1 MGTSQTK
8 EKVLN
13 GRIESIPFVN
23 PATNE
28 QFGQVQMATQQQVI
42 DARREMEAAAK
53 IWSAKSVRERVR
65 ILRQL
70 QKLVIDEADEITAVV
85 NKDNG
90 KSRQDALLEV
100 FISLDAMNQHL
111 KHAPSWL
118 RRRRV
123 SPGLFITKRAYA
135 EPKPYGVVAIIG
147 PWNLPFNLMFSPIV
161 TALLAGNTVLAKPS
175 EVTGATGVL
184 LESLFSRVPE
194 LSPFVRFLHGDG
206 RVGAAMI
213 DSNPDLIY
221 LTGSISTGKKIM
233 KAAAD
238 TLTPVIFELGSKDP
252 MIVLEDADIAS
263 AAKWGVWGAFV
274 NTGQACISV
283 ERVYVVESVYD
294 QFVEAVIDE
303 VDKVQTGY
311 SPATDNRFDM
321 GPMTFER
328 QLEIIDD
335 HMQDAIVKGARV
347 AVGGKKQGM
356 FVEPT
361 VVLNVDHSMKI
372 MREETFGPIIPIMK
386 VENEAHAIQLAN
398 DSDMGLGASVWSR
411 DIKRAERVAHQLETG
426 TVNINDA
433 LSHFGVPDLPFGG
446 VKESGNGRSHGKEDL
461 LQFTNTHSYLLSN
474 SPHPLDIA
482 TILRQPGTYD
492 ANKAIM
498 KMVLGVTPKQKI
510 EPIQEFM
517 NNDDLLPKPAKFAV
531 LAGITAVLS
540 TIVLAILKSK
550 RK

>member
-1 MGTSQTK
+1 MGTSRTK

-13 GRIESIPFVN
+13 GRIESLPFVN

-53 IWSAKSVRERVR
+53 VWSAKPVRERVR
-65 ILRQL
+65 ILRKL

-90 KSRQDALLEV
+90 KSRQDALLEI

-111 KHAPSWL
+111 KHAPAWL

-184 LESLFSRVPE
+184 LENLFSRVPE
-194 LSPFVRFLHGDG
+194 LAPFVRFLHGDG

-221 LTGSISTGKKIM
+221 LTGSIPTGKKIM

-283 ERVYVVESVYD
+283 ERVYAVESVYD

-303 VDKVQTGY
+303 VNKVQTGY
-311 SPATDNRFDM
+311 SPATDNRFHM

-328 QLEIIDD
+328 QLDIIDD

-482 TILRQPGTYD
+482 TILRKPGTYD

-498 KMVLGVTPKQKI
+498 KMVLGVTPQQKI

-517 NNDDLLPKPAKFAV
+517 SNDQLLPKPAKFAA
-531 LAGITAVLS
+531 LAGITAVFT
-540 TIVLAILKSK
+540 TILLTLLKTK